1 LSQGSLGRAL
11 EMFDHEVWKRRPRI
25 IQDLMDL
32 PSQDVRWT
40 FSTAESLANLG
51 ESLSLVFP
59 IMISWYRDLIIWNE
73 RKDVDRL
80 INQDFYEEIREKAVR
95 MSRPSL
101 VRRIEVINQTS
112 KALDRNVN
120 RLLAMEN
127 LMLQLR

>member
-1 LSQGSLGRAL
+1 
-11 EMFDHEVWKRRPRI
+11 
-25 IQDLMDL
+25 MDL